1 MGVPNPNADADAL
14 SGAYATILK
23 NEGFTKS
30 EDANNDYMGV
40 WGHRHSGWSI
50 SDVYRSTQYDSSKAC
65 TVSMG
70 ATHKLQGPKGPSETV
85 CTRACPSVSEIKK
98 FYPVESTHIQTQN

>member
-1 MGVPNPNADADAL
+1 MLNLNSDQIKKTAQISKLGVPNPNADADVL

-40 WGHRHSGWSI
+40 WGHRHSG
-50 SDVYRSTQYDSSKAC
+50 
-65 TVSMG
+65 
-70 ATHKLQGPKGPSETV
+70 
-85 CTRACPSVSEIKK
+85 
-98 FYPVESTHIQTQN
+98 